1 MTTEPVDDSELAR
14 ALAAL
19 GEVETLPLPEQVPV
33 FDAVYQALGAH
44 LAEED

>member
-1 MTTEPVDDSELAR
+1 MTTEPAADTELAR

-19 GEVETLPLPEQVPV
+19 DEVESLPLPEQVPV